1 MGEAKAS
8 KTAILT
14 KDQMLR
20 VLPKRLKG
28 NYTDAILD
36 SVNKCAQ
43 DQSFREFFRDNV
55 LSYTSV
61 MQSGRY
67 KLTSYVSAVK
77 YVSHKLL
84 GDKDIEAYAK
94 TFPDRY
100 QRMKDEGNSQN
111 VIASFASAFKKN
123 KLVQGV
129 FEQSIMPTHI
139 LNADLFQK
147 AINTQAELMMNA
159 RSEKVRSDAAS
170 SLMTHLKPPETKKIE
185 LDIGLKQDQSL
196 ADLREATGELV
207 RMQRKQMEDGNI
219 NALEIA
225 NSTIIKTVDS
235 VES

>member
-1 MGEAKAS
+1 
-8 KTAILT
+8 
-14 KDQMLR
+14 
-20 VLPKRLKG
+20 
-28 NYTDAILD
+28 
-36 SVNKCAQ
+36 
-43 DQSFREFFRDNV
+43 
-55 LSYTSV
+55 
-61 MQSGRY
+61 
-67 KLTSYVSAVK
+67 
-77 YVSHKLL
+77 
-84 GDKDIEAYAK
+84 
-94 TFPDRY
+94 
-100 QRMKDEGNSQN
+100 
-111 VIASFASAFKKN
+111 
-123 KLVQGV
+123 
-129 FEQSIMPTHI
+129 MPTHI